1 MGSATPEVSVAVEDS
16 ETLLQS
22 LEKQPDKCPPS
33 RRATLWEKYIF
44 YSSQKNRMNESSLIL
59 LQKTH
64 YFVRNKETNCPNIEC
79 HTSLILY

>member
-44 YSSQKNRMNESSLIL
+44 YSSRKNRM
-59 LQKTH
+59 
-64 YFVRNKETNCPNIEC
+64 
-79 HTSLILY
+79 